1 MVRTPQVPALQ
12 MAYQG
17 RMAAAAVAGTSQAI
31 SPVAL
36 IVAAGCLAAAAL
48 KWALDKPSRAYK
60 EGDGTVGNEYDAWTE
75 EGILEYYWGEH
86 IHLGYYNDADR
97 RAVFNPFKSSKVFKD
112 TKYTFVEEMYKWSGV
127 EDSGAKPLKVLDV
140 GCGIG
145 GTSRYLANKLKGAG
159 STVTGI
165 SLSPKQVARAGELA
179 KERGLDNASFQVKP
193 PRPLSPCPPALT
205 LDLADPLPSRHTVQV
220 MDALNMDFPDNSF
233 DLVWGCESGEHMPD
247 KEKYVQEMTRV
258 LKPGG
263 TLVIATWCQREAGPS
278 NPITP
283 DEQKKLDFLCAP
295 LSPHHPDS
303 LQRTR
308 RRVDADASAAA
319 APVCCARWARG
330 LRRSG
335 GGRATFFVRRYEEWA
350 HPYFISYQ
358 EYERIADRTGAL
370 EKVKG
375 ENWVKETITAWR
387 HSIWVGVWDPWIVIW
402 KGLIRGRPP
411 PHTPTSSPS
420 PCAAPSRTDARAPQA
435 RGSGGR

>member
-1 MVRTPQVPALQ
+1 
-12 MAYQG
+12 
-17 RMAAAAVAGTSQAI
+17 MAAAAVAGTSQAI

-60 EGDGTVGNEYDAWTE
+60 DGDGTVGNEYDAWTE

-205 LDLADPLPSRHTVQV
+205 LDSADPLPSRHTVQV

-233 DLVWGCESGEHMPD
+233 DLVWGCESWASTCP
-247 KEKYVQEMTRV
+247 
-258 LKPGG
+258 
-263 TLVIATWCQREAGPS
+263 
-278 NPITP
+278 
-283 DEQKKLDFLCAP
+283 
-295 LSPHHPDS
+295 
-303 LQRTR
+303 TR
-308 RRVDADASAAA
+308 RST
-319 APVCCARWARG
+319 C
-330 LRRSG
+330 RR
-335 GGRATFFVRRYEEWA
+335 
-350 HPYFISYQ
+350 
-358 EYERIADRTGAL
+358 
-370 EKVKG
+370 
-375 ENWVKETITAWR
+375 
-387 HSIWVGVWDPWIVIW
+387 
-402 KGLIRGRPP
+402 
-411 PHTPTSSPS
+411 
-420 PCAAPSRTDARAPQA
+420 
-435 RGSGGR
+435 